1 MYVNQIT
8 FLYALNLWTMG
19 FPGGSK
25 LDTLNLW
32 TMGFPG
38 GSAGKESTC
47 NVGTWVWSL
56 GWEVPL
62 EKGATTHSSILA
74 WRIPQ
79 TVQSMGSQRVR
90 HNWVTFTL
98 NLYTLNLYRRL
109 CQLFLGRLEEKNYTS
124 KEKKCLMWEPW
135 SVVGLGTK
143 EILRYIK
150 VKIDRIQYRTQR
162 GES

>member
-8 FLYALNLWTMG
+8 FLYA
-19 FPGGSK
+19 
-25 LDTLNLW
+25 LNLW

-90 HNWVTFTL
+90 HNWATFTL

-135 SVVGLGTK
+135 PIVVGLGTK

-150 VKIDRIQYRTQR
+150 AKIDRIQYRTQR